1 MLRFMG
7 RRLTFI
13 AIICVLIVF
22 FSHLGMRMVQNSDR
36 AHPNYDV
43 IQHGILS
50 WQDTRIFFSNA
61 LHGNLGYVTVQS
73 ARIPIQEM
81 LASSYVNSMGLLLT
95 ALALASALGLAAGMI
110 AAVFRGK
117 RLALPLLT
125 LTVLGVSTP
134 SFFAAL
140 LLQVGELYYYRTFGR
155 RLVLM
160 AGFGWDLKHMLMPVL
175 VLAARPLAYL
185 TRAAFISLSHI
196 MEENYIRTAFSKGLS
211 LRETVNI
218 HAIRNLIVP
227 VLTAVGVSLRFS
239 LSTLPIVEMFF
250 VWPGLGSRLLGA
262 INTRHAS
269 FVSALALALGL
280 TFLLTNLLLDIV
292 YRLIDPRL
300 REIQ

>member
-300 REIQ
+300 REI

>member
-1 MLRFMG
+1 MG

-300 REIQ
+300 REI